1 MVKNDAGNEY
11 SSKSISMTNQNKA
24 KGFLILT
31 CRNTPSYSDLRSLFI
46 SDLRFSASGSKHTK
60 SLHLSF
66 SMATSRSKKAD

>member
-1 MVKNDAGNEY
+1 
-11 SSKSISMTNQNKA
+11 MTNQNKA
-24 KGFLILT
+24 KGILILT
-31 CRNTPSYSDLRSLFI
+31 CRNTPFYTDLQDLFI